1 MPKHILPFVLCF
13 FSLMSHAQE
22 EEGYYKE
29 FAKRSRSFEIENLP
43 NLDSKFSS
51 FYVGVSG
58 AFRKPYHGVS
68 TNAEE
73 FAISNHP
80 MGDLAE
86 LNLGLNFNNNY
97 FLETGLRIMK
107 NNLTTYVY
115 GTPHNPGF
123 TIGHTNKQFYL
134 PVAVKKKLMSLNRVT
149 KNAQMNIGVGGG
161 IVLATKPRSIESLS
175 ANLQESLQSPDL
187 VSFYVTLSQSDSPI
201 YGEVNLEIK
210 GNITERLEILVFTK
224 GMFRQP
230 KYLES
235 SFNVE
240 FKGGR
245 ASQNYSI
252 FEKSGSLIF
261 GLQIRLN
268 SKKFYRYS
276 SVI

>member
-1 MPKHILPFVLCF
+1 MPKYILSFVLCF
-13 FSLMSHAQE
+13 FSLMSYAQE

-43 NLDSKFSS
+43 NLDSRFSS

-58 AFRKPYHGVS
+58 AFRKPYHSVS
-68 TNAEE
+68 TNAADFGVSE
-73 FAISNHP
+73 HP

-97 FLETGLRIMK
+97 FVETGLRIMK

-115 GTPHNPGF
+115 ATPHNPGF

-134 PVAVKKKLMSLNRVT
+134 PVIVKKKIMSLNRVT
-149 KNAQMNIGVGGG
+149 KNAQMNIGAGGG
-161 IVLATKPRSIESLS
+161 IMLATKPRSRGSLS
-175 ANLQESLQSPDL
+175 ADLQQSIQSPDL
-187 VSFYVTLSQSDSPI
+187 VSYYVTLSQSDSPI

-230 KYLES
+230 RYLEN
-235 SFNVE
+235 SFNVD
-240 FKGGR
+240 FNGGR
-245 ASQNYSI
+245 PAQNYSI

-268 SKKFYRYS
+268 SRKFYRYS